1 MFKIGILGSD
11 NSHAERFSEIINLPD
26 HPAYLPDNN
35 AQVVAIW
42 GQDAERTQ
50 QVATHGHIEHIVT
63 SPTDMLGQVD
73 GVFCVTRHGG
83 RHFALVQPYL
93 EAGIPTFVDKP
104 LATTATDAKEIV
116 ALAEQSGAPFSAFS
130 TVRFAKETQQFLAE
144 AQTVGGVRAGIYTG
158 PASRRNPY
166 GGSIFYAI
174 HSIEL
179 MLATQGTGVVWVQAI
194 EGPAVDEAGNG
205 TVVVVCVWADG
216 ATATLELTVD
226 AKYAFRATALGRDSL
241 VSTTLDISDCYHE
254 GMKQILACLRGGP
267 SPVTTAAMVEAI
279 QIGEAIDLSLIQER
293 KIALHTV

>member
-1 MFKIGILGSD
+1 MA
-11 NSHAERFSEIINLPD
+11 N
-26 HPAYLPDNN
+26 
-35 AQVVAIW
+35 
-42 GQDAERTQ
+42 
-50 QVATHGHIEHIVT
+50 
-63 SPTDMLGQVD
+63 PTDMLGQVD
-73 GVFCVTRHGG
+73 GVLCVTRHGG
-83 RHFALVQPYL
+83 RHLALVQPYL

-104 LATTATDAKEIV
+104 LATTAADAKAIV
-116 ALAEQSGAPFSAFS
+116 ELAAQSGAPFSSFS
-130 TVRFAKETQQFLAE
+130 TVRFASDTQHFLAE

-205 TVVVVCVWADG
+205 TVVAVCAWADG

-226 AKYAFRATALGRDSL
+226 AKYAFRATALGREGL

-267 SPVTTAAMVEAI
+267 SLVTTAAMVEAVR
-279 QIGEAIDLSLIQER
+279 IGEAIDLSLTQGERIQ
-293 KIALHTV
+293 LT